1 MDLNLYLINEVT
13 DKSEVEVLLE
23 MTEMLLKECD
33 IRYYMEMT
41 SSSFNDVFME
51 VKVASRTKYTDPKKV
66 NPELQQNENNQ
77 EAPSGGG
84 DDPQTKPKPEKKG
97 FLGFIK
103 KAATTCVKWIS
114 NAAKNISDTVKNNLL
129 KKSDTVLNKAAQ
141 FSENEQYKQSILNY
155 IKTDE
160 WVKDLTES
168 GYKNVDINFIRT
180 MMIGYFSTGVIFSR
194 FGQSMNI
201 AVDTLIQMVTRDK
214 ENSAFVGDQSN
225 FWVKA
230 FNDLKNIKPQKLT
243 KEQFEA
249 SINELFGKLK
259 NLKGFLNKEQKETTE
274 ELNKFTDEGNNDQDD
289 QSGKSK
295 SQEPNEKQTIIQ
307 RFRNRL
313 QNHTKLNQFINK
325 LEEDAKAI
333 PAGIETVMNK
343 FKKEQ
348 PQQGTETNVN
358 VDPNASATDP
368 TTATPPENGG
378 TDPYDA
384 LNDTVQNKV
393 NDLNQVSDEL
403 KNQNGDN
410 GTQSQSQTI
419 TQTPTPVEE
428 PTSQP
433 ANPTTVK
440 SPNPA
445 PAPVQAQGSNVTVT
459 PQPVSTPQ
467 PPVQPQPSNPQV
479 DFAIATDANTLD
491 NYNPTG
497 FFNVYY
503 DEISDSYRFNQS
515 DEQKSSTVLID
526 NKLYPN
532 AYYYHNL
539 ANGQGLSG
547 LQILKNVFEFRNL
560 TANGQIASP
569 LKSVI
574 PAQVQQ
580 DSNFEYT
587 LVKKGVLQF

>member
-1 MDLNLYLINEVT
+1 
-13 DKSEVEVLLE
+13 
-23 MTEMLLKECD
+23 
-33 IRYYMEMT
+33 
-41 SSSFNDVFME
+41 
-51 VKVASRTKYTDPKKV
+51 
-66 NPELQQNENNQ
+66 
-77 EAPSGGG
+77 
-84 DDPQTKPKPEKKG
+84 
-97 FLGFIK
+97 
-103 KAATTCVKWIS
+103 
-114 NAAKNISDTVKNNLL
+114 
-129 KKSDTVLNKAAQ
+129 
-141 FSENEQYKQSILNY
+141 
-155 IKTDE
+155 
-160 WVKDLTES
+160 
-168 GYKNVDINFIRT
+168 
-180 MMIGYFSTGVIFSR
+180 
-194 FGQSMNI
+194 
-201 AVDTLIQMVTRDK
+201 
-214 ENSAFVGDQSN
+214 
-225 FWVKA
+225 
-230 FNDLKNIKPQKLT
+230 
-243 KEQFEA
+243 
-249 SINELFGKLK
+249 
-259 NLKGFLNKEQKETTE
+259 
-274 ELNKFTDEGNNDQDD
+274 
-289 QSGKSK
+289 
-295 SQEPNEKQTIIQ
+295 
-307 RFRNRL
+307 
-313 QNHTKLNQFINK
+313 LNQFINK

-368 TTATPPENGG
+368 TTSTPPENGG

-419 TQTPTPVEE
+419 TQTPPPVEE

-467 PPVQPQPSNPQV
+467 PPVQPQPSNPQE

-515 DEQKSSTVLID
+515 DEQKSSTVLLE